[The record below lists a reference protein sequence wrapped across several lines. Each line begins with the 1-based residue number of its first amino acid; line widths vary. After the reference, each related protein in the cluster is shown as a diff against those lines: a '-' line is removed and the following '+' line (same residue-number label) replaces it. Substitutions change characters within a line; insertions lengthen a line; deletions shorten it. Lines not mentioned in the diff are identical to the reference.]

1 MKWLILLSWDAEG
14 FLQRIQRHHL
24 TTDPACVHYV
34 APRPGSILDRWSRGL
49 ECEPC
54 MVHRAFHFDDDA
66 PWQGCTVPPE
76 GWWCS
81 REKGHE
87 PPCAARPGKHP
98 ESDEPHSCESCPTC
112 GVHGGRHDDLA
123 AEGYARLLDATLTPP
138 RTEAE
143 KAYIERN
150 GRES

>member
-1 MKWLILLSWDAEG
+1 MKWLILLSWEAQG

-98 ESDEPHSCESCPTC
+98 QSAERGTTTVRVHAHPLGEPCPPSCAHSSAVQDHEN
-112 GVHGGRHDDLA
+112 GVA
-123 AEGYARLLDATLTPP
+123 
-138 RTEAE
+138 
-143 KAYIERN
+143 
-150 GRES
+150 S

>member
-1 MKWLILLSWDAEG
+1 MPEHDAQAGRTGIMKWLILLSWEAQG

-98 ESDEPHSCESCPTC
+98 ESDEGEQ
-112 GVHGGRHDDLA
+112 
-123 AEGYARLLDATLTPP
+123 
-138 RTEAE
+138 
-143 KAYIERN
+143 K
-150 GRES
+150 

>member
-66 PWQGCTVPPE
+66 PWQGCTAPPE

-98 ESDEPHSCESCPTC
+98 ESADPVRCPKC
-112 GVHGGRHDDLA
+112 GGPDPFHDPACVVHPDLIQDHMD
-123 AEGYARLLDATLTPP
+123 GSRDA
-138 RTEAE
+138 
-143 KAYIERN
+143 
-150 GRES
+150 

>member
-1 MKWLILLSWDAEG
+1 MKWLILLAWEAQG
-14 FLQRIQRHHL
+14 VLQRIQSHHL

-34 APRPGSILDRWSRGL
+34 APRPRSILDRWSRGL

-66 PWQGCTVPPE
+66 SWQGCTVPPD

-81 REKGHE
+81 REKGHQ

-98 ESDEPHSCESCPTC
+98 ESAVQEES
-112 GVHGGRHDDLA
+112 
-123 AEGYARLLDATLTPP
+123 
-138 RTEAE
+138 
-143 KAYIERN
+143 N
-150 GRES
+150 G

>member
-66 PWQGCTVPPE
+66 PWQGCTAPPE

-98 ESDEPHSCESCPTC
+98 ES
-112 GVHGGRHDDLA
+112 
-123 AEGYARLLDATLTPP
+123 AE
-138 RTEAE
+138 
-143 KAYIERN
+143 
-150 GRES
+150 RESGA